1 MNTLMMEFSKKEYSR
16 EGILQE
22 GVPVKLRL
30 LARHGTHRIKP
41 RKEYSKEGM
50 LKGRNTLRK
59 EFTEEGILKRREWS
73 TEGIL

>member
-1 MNTLMMEFSKKEYSR
+1 M
-16 EGILQE
+16 
-22 GVPVKLRL
+22 PAKLRL
-30 LARHGTHRIKP
+30 LACRGIHRIKP
-41 RKEYSKEGM
+41 RKEYSKEEM

>member
-1 MNTLMMEFSKKEYSR
+1 M
-16 EGILQE
+16 
-22 GVPVKLRL
+22 PAKLRL
-30 LARHGTHRIKP
+30 LARRGTHRIKP